1 MKSKAKQW
9 WGNFLRHLRQ
19 NWRWA
24 VTFLF
29 VAGVS
34 VCIWLHCPA
43 FWTSPW
49 GTFLLGLNILA
60 IPVLFFAKGCSPNR
74 CWRENRWIIVPAV
87 VLGLVLLNSAWAS
100 AYISVTYLQE
110 SQEKVFESH
119 DGCNLHVRYP
129 SYIVYERIT
138 PAEIRLRMVCKDSRV
153 RPQVALSSS
162 SRALILSPTEQ
173 GGAWEDHLEIILPGD
188 GTEAV
193 VYVLAAKAGEAAFFP
208 LAINGL
214 FGIELLVQHAEFEKH
229 LEFFVNL
236 LQSGSVFFTI
246 IGAIFA
252 GLKQLDEQKRNERQR
267 SVDALLSR
275 MSNFNYENGKLND
288 LIKEVEG
295 EIRDWGELWSDDQKS
310 KFKDIYKELFKE
322 GKSKDLWQEAARLP
336 NASDFIKTSIAIFG
350 IAGINCPGTLKNL
363 EMAYPGYKP
372 ESAAAYYP
380 PEDYPLAQGLRA
392 EAGTVL
398 DANNVPADNS
408 RIDLWGMRFHPFG
421 DWRYPYHYGKEGVK
435 GLYFPLLDAV
445 NFSYQRVRN
454 AHQTY
459 YFPTRWDLLAGLYT
473 YCVGYVDR
481 TKSDHLL
488 SQGRETFFVPLF
500 PSDLPPWRTEGHFID
515 YLLHALAGA
524 WMRALAHNPYLI
536 DENTPIEQQ
545 LIAELLVN
553 RYGNSAAVKRAL
565 FAQFAHPSLPLS
577 PSADFL
583 KLLDQVSPGRI
594 ASPKNLSGLLS
605 LRPLGTKYT
614 QYLCAEIAPTGISHG
629 TLSFYLHNAH
639 IEDELRAT
647 QAFVVRFLL
656 AGKQTSA
663 DQILRMK
670 PDDLLQLLDYRI
682 KLSTNNLSPQTF
694 LDLFYPPPLQD
705 VLERFI
711 RRANGSP
718 GTIVKMAHDILAQH
732 LEQFPDI
739 QEISPT
745 LLES

>member
-9 WGNFLRHLRQ
+9 WDNFWQHLRQ
-19 NWRWA
+19 NWQWA
-24 VTFLF
+24 TSFLF
-29 VAGVS
+29 VAGLS
-34 VCIWLHCPA
+34 VCIWLLYPA
-43 FWTSPW
+43 FWTCPW

-60 IPVLFFAKGCSPNR
+60 IPVLFFGKGRSPNR

-100 AYISVTYLQE
+100 AFISATYLQE

-119 DGCNLHVRYP
+119 PGCKLHIRYP
-129 SYIVYERIT
+129 SYVVYERIT
-138 PAEIRLRMVCKDSRV
+138 PAKIHLRMVCHDARM
-153 RPQVALSSS
+153 RPLVVLRSPPQT
-162 SRALILSPTEQ
+162 LILSLAEQ
-173 GGAWEDHLEIILPGD
+173 GNAWGDHLEITLPGD
-188 GTEAV
+188 GTEV
-193 VYVLAAKAGEAAFFP
+193 VLYARAANTNDKFLP
-208 LAINGL
+208 LVINDL
-214 FGIELLVQHAEFEKH
+214 TSVDLPMKNADFEKH
-229 LEFFVNL
+229 LKFFVNL

-246 IGAIFA
+246 IGAIIA
-252 GLKQLDEQKRNERQR
+252 GLKQLDEQKINERKR
-267 SVDALLSR
+267 AIDALLSR
-275 MSNFNYENGKLND
+275 MSNFKYENGKLND
-288 LIKEVEG
+288 LIKEIEG
-295 EIRDWGELWSDDQKS
+295 EIRDWDALWTDDQKS
-310 KFKDIYKELFKE
+310 KFKEIYTELFR
-322 GKSKDLWQEAARLP
+322 GSKDLWQEAARLP
-336 NASDFIKTSIAIFG
+336 NASDFIKTAIAIFG
-350 IAGINCPGTLKNL
+350 IAGIDCPGTLKDL
-363 EMAYPGYKP
+363 EIKYPGYKP

-380 PEDYPLAQGLRA
+380 PEDYPLAKVLGA
-392 EAGTVL
+392 ESGTVL
-398 DANNVPADNS
+398 DANNAPADNS
-408 RIDLWGMRFHPFG
+408 HIDLWGMRFHPFG
-421 DWRYPYHYGKEGVK
+421 DWRAPYYYGKLRVK
-435 GLYFPLLDAV
+435 EFYFPLLDKIT
-445 NFSYQRVRN
+445 FSYRGARN
-454 AHQTY
+454 EHQTY
-459 YFPTRWDLLAGLYT
+459 YFPTRWDLLAGLYA
-473 YCVGYVDR
+473 YCVDYADR
-481 TKSDHLL
+481 SKPDLL
-488 SQGRETFFVPLF
+488 SQSRETFFVPLF
-500 PSDLPPWRTEGHFID
+500 PSDLPSWRTEGHFID

-545 LIAELLVN
+545 LVAELLVN

-565 FAQFAHPSLPLS
+565 FAQFAHPELPLS
-577 PSADFL
+577 PSTDFL

-614 QYLCAEIAPTGISHG
+614 HYLCAEIAPTGISHG

-663 DQILRMK
+663 DQVLRME
-670 PDDLLQLLDYRI
+670 PDALLSLLDYRI

-694 LDLFYPPPLQD
+694 LDLFYPPPEQG
-705 VLERFI
+705 VLDRFI

-739 QEISPT
+739 PEISPT